1 MLETNNRA
9 GLFFITVT
17 MFVMALQA
25 VAMKS
30 VSHLMSLW
38 QITVLRSFFVV
49 VALLIG
55 YLVFRRIRGTRR
67 EQSAAYAAVA
77 WKPLLSRS
85 LLMVVMNFLYYGS
98 LPLLDVSTA
107 AAAYYISP
115 ILTFLLAIVFLRE
128 RLSWIAFSAIILG
141 FLGAFRI
148 INPSGDVFT
157 LLVLLPMLSALA
169 YSAASVI
176 TRGYCQACSP
186 LMLSLGV
193 HIAFLVCG
201 SIASVVTYWYPEKL
215 RSVTDYEFLTTQWV
229 QMDASLWFIVLILAV
244 FNMATH
250 LGFAKSYQVAQA
262 SVIAPLEYTYLL
274 FIGVLAYMV
283 FAEVPSL
290 NTVQGMVLII
300 CAGILLIY
308 KDGFVTRSS

>member
-1 MLETNNRA
+1 M
-9 GLFFITVT
+9 FFITVT
-17 MFVMALQA
+17 MLVMALQA

-30 VSHLMSLW
+30 VSHLMPLW
-38 QITVLRSFFVV
+38 QITVLRSLLVV
-49 VALLIG
+49 IALLVG
-55 YLVFRRIRGTRR
+55 YAIFQRFKWPRRANTFV
-67 EQSAAYAAVA
+67 YAAVA

-85 LLMVVMNFLYYGS
+85 LLMVLMNFLYYGS

-115 ILTFLLAIVFLRE
+115 ILTFLLAIVFLKE
-128 RLSWIAFSAIILG
+128 RINLIAVSAIILG
-141 FLGAFRI
+141 FFGAFRI
-148 INPSGDVFT
+148 INPGGDVFT

-176 TRGYCQACSP
+176 TRGLCQACSP
-186 LMLSLGV
+186 LVLSLGV

-201 SIASVVTYWYPEKL
+201 SIASAVTYLYPAQL
-215 RSVTDYEFLTTQWV
+215 RSLTNYDFLTKQWV
-229 QMDASLWFIVLILAV
+229 EMNASLWLIVLVLAV

-274 FIGVLAYMV
+274 FIGVLAYIV
-283 FAEVPSL
+283 FSEVPSSS
-290 NTVQGMVLII
+290 TVQGMVLII

-308 KDGFVTRSS
+308 KDGFMSKSA